1 MKNKL
6 IPPVIVFSLI
16 ALLMASLFIASIGT
30 AFDDNK
36 ELQKDSIVDANDIIK
51 LAGDFLD
58 SGNSSNLV
66 SAIQKTGFSL
76 ILYEP
81 SGLVIYD
88 SQDKNNAGK
97 TEDIN
102 KISAQTALNQKLY
115 IVISHGN
122 KMAMAL
128 LSNPR
133 VKPDMGNIKQSITNK
148 AWLLF
153 AGFILIILTMFLFIY
168 LYILRPFKKLER
180 FAGEVAKGN
189 LDMPLAQNRQNFFG
203 AFTWAFDMLRNEL
216 KTSTEKATEAEKT
229 KKELVAALSH
239 DVRTP
244 IASIKAYSECLQS
257 LQDKNS
263 QRAEKY
269 IEVILSKTDEIT
281 KLSQDMFLHALSD
294 LEKLEINP
302 KEHQSRNL
310 ILDLIEPLMLQFDN
324 RIEFTSQIP
333 DVAVLS
339 DKIRLAQVFEN
350 IISNASKYAPES
362 DILISSYIT
371 DGYLVCCFK
380 DKGSGVAPEDIPFI
394 FDKFYRGKNAQ
405 ESKEP
410 GSGLGLYISRYI
422 MEKTG
427 GSIKAYNYSED
438 SSNGF
443 AVEVYL
449 RMI

>member
-6 IPPVIVFSLI
+6 IPPIIVLSII
-16 ALLMASLFIASIGT
+16 ALIIASLFIASIGT
-30 AFDDNK
+30 AFDNNK
-36 ELQKDSIVDANDIIK
+36 QLQKDSIVGANDIIK

-58 SGNSSNLV
+58 SRNSTNLA
-66 SAIQKTGFSL
+66 SALQNTGFTL
-76 ILYEP
+76 TLYEP

-88 SQDKNNAGK
+88 SQDKTKVGK

-102 KISAQTALNQKLY
+102 KISSQAALNQKLY
-115 IVISHGN
+115 IVTSHGKN
-122 KMAMAL
+122 IAAAL
-128 LSNPR
+128 LSNLR
-133 VKPDMGNIKQSITNK
+133 VKSDMSNIEQSVTNK

-153 AGFILIILTMFLFIY
+153 AGFVLITLTILLFIY

-189 LDMPLAQNRQNFFG
+189 LDMPLVQNRQNFFG

-216 KTSTEKATEAEKT
+216 KTSMEMAAEAEKT

-244 IASIKAYSECLQS
+244 IASIKAYTECLQS

-269 IEVILSKTDEIT
+269 LEVILSKTDEVT
-281 KLSQDMFLHALSD
+281 KLSQDIFLHALSD

-310 ILDLIEPLMLQFDN
+310 ILDIIEPLMLQFDN
-324 RIEFTSQIP
+324 RIEFISQIP

-339 DKIRLAQVFEN
+339 DKMRLAQVFEN

-380 DKGSGVAPEDIPFI
+380 DTGDGVFPEDIPFI

-405 ESKEP
+405 EGNEQ

-438 SSNGF
+438 NSNGF